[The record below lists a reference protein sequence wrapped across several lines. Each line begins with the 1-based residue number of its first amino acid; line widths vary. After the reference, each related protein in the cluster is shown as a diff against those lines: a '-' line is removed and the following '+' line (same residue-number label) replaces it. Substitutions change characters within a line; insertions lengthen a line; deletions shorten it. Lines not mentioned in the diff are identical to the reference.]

1 MPDPL
6 KYTKALPCRLGE
18 GKGEILAGYG
28 RDGDEDDDDME
39 YQGAQ
44 SGNEGLGSNGTF
56 IQASLNFICL
66 LSFLY
71 QSNQNS
77 MW

>member
-1 MPDPL
+1 M
-6 KYTKALPCRLGE
+6 KALPCRLGE

-56 IQASLNFICL
+56 IQAS
-66 LSFLY
+66 
-71 QSNQNS
+71 
-77 MW
+77 